1 MQAFLSV
8 HPLALLESFNEYD
21 GPCSEAYRFA
31 VPFKKTRAFM
41 LLTEKFDPSSI
52 S

>member
-1 MQAFLSV
+1 MQAFLSE

-31 VPFKKTRAFM
+31 VPFKKTRVFM
-41 LLTEKFDPSSI
+41 LPTEKFDPSSI
-52 S
+52 N